1 MPKEREWRLRA
12 PADPENVKQLSA
24 ELGVDPVLATL
35 LVHRASGHLRKP
47 ARFQAEPV
55 RHP

>member
-35 LVHRASGHLRKP
+35 LVHRGIRTDRKS
-47 ARFQAEPV
+47 V
-55 RHP
+55 V